1 MKEIFD
7 KIKTKKQ
14 TRLLL
19 KVRAGAKQSSVDGW
33 FVIGDKEYLK
43 LFIMDMSVSF
53 LLQATR
59 VLHVDNYD
67 DDELTMIYN
76 FVINLDN
83 DILNDY
89 NNTCTILSYDN
100 DLELYIEI
108 VDSLIM
114 IFEEKEEYEKCELLL
129 FKREESV
136 EIINSKTI

>member
-1 MKEIFD
+1 
-7 KIKTKKQ
+7 
-14 TRLLL
+14 
-19 KVRAGAKQSSVDGW
+19 
-33 FVIGDKEYLK
+33 
-43 LFIMDMSVSF
+43 MDMSVSF

>member
-1 MKEIFD
+1 
-7 KIKTKKQ
+7 
-14 TRLLL
+14 
-19 KVRAGAKQSSVDGW
+19 
-33 FVIGDKEYLK
+33 
-43 LFIMDMSVSF
+43 MDMSVSF

-67 DDELTMIYN
+67 EEELTMIYN

-83 DILNDY
+83 EILNDY
-89 NNTCTILSYDN
+89 NNTCSILSYDN

-114 IFEEKEEYEKCELLL
+114 IFEEREEYEKCELLL
-129 FKREESV
+129 FKREESK

>member
-1 MKEIFD
+1 
-7 KIKTKKQ
+7 
-14 TRLLL
+14 
-19 KVRAGAKQSSVDGW
+19 
-33 FVIGDKEYLK
+33 
-43 LFIMDMSVSF
+43 MDMSVSF

-67 DDELTMIYN
+67 DNELTMIYN

-108 VDSLIM
+108 VNSLIM
-114 IFEEKEEYEKCELLL
+114 IFEEREEYEKCELLL
-129 FKREESV
+129 FKRQESV

>member
-1 MKEIFD
+1 
-7 KIKTKKQ
+7 
-14 TRLLL
+14 
-19 KVRAGAKQSSVDGW
+19 
-33 FVIGDKEYLK
+33 
-43 LFIMDMSVSF
+43 MDMSVNF

-76 FVINLDN
+76 FMVNLDN

-108 VDSLIM
+108 IDSLIQ

-129 FKREESV
+129 FKREESK
-136 EIINSKTI
+136 EIMNSKTI